1 MRRHDVDWLRVLAL
15 GLLIV
20 YHVVVSFQPW
30 AQYIFFIQNKQS
42 LEWLWIFMGMINI
55 WRIPLLFM
63 ISGMGARFAMERR
76 NWKQLLKDRTVRI
89 LLPFIFGL
97 FCICPISVYFA
108 MKYFGKEPQYIPNA
122 GHLWFLANIFLYVLF
137 LLPLLVYLKNRS
149 GNFVL
154 RFLSNMF
161 HRPSGIYLMALPVMF
176 EAWLIN
182 PESFPGYAQTS
193 HGFWLGMVCFLS
205 GFIFVSLK
213 SVFWRAVEGVRRGA
227 LVVAFLLYLVRLFV
241 FQLEEGPSV
250 LTAFESLSWML
261 AIFGYASLYLNK
273 PSQKLAYFSAAA
285 YPVYIVHM
293 PLQYFFSCYIIPL
306 SLSAAMK
313 LLLLLVL
320 TFGGSLVLY
329 EFALKRIKWVRPL
342 FGLKL

>member
-1 MRRHDVDWLRVLAL
+1 
-15 GLLIV
+15 
-20 YHVVVSFQPW
+20 
-30 AQYIFFIQNKQS
+30 
-42 LEWLWIFMGMINI
+42 MGMINI
-55 WRIPLLFM
+55 WRIPILFM

-89 LLPFIFGL
+89 LIPFIFGL

-161 HRPSGIYLMALPVMF
+161 HRPAGIYLMALPVMF

-241 FQLEEGPSV
+241 FQLEEGLSV
-250 LTAFESLSWML
+250 LTAFESMSWML
-261 AIFGYASLYLNK
+261 AFFGYASLYLNK

-285 YPVYIVHM
+285 YPVYIVHVL
-293 PLQYFFSCYIIPL
+293 LQYSFSYYIIPL
-306 SLSAAMK
+306 LLPVAMK
-313 LLLLLVL
+313 VVLLLIL
-320 TFGGSLVLY
+320 TFGGSLTLY
-329 EFALKRIKWVRPL
+329 EFSLKRIKWVRPL

>member
-1 MRRHDVDWLRVLAL
+1 MACESGKFPGLCPDFSRFLA
-15 GLLIV
+15 G
-20 YHVVVSFQPW
+20 Y
-30 AQYIFFIQNKQS
+30 
-42 LEWLWIFMGMINI
+42 
-55 WRIPLLFM
+55 
-63 ISGMGARFAMERR
+63 
-76 NWKQLLKDRTVRI
+76 D
-89 LLPFIFGL
+89 L
-97 FCICPISVYFA
+97 FC
-108 MKYFGKEPQYIPNA
+108 
-122 GHLWFLANIFLYVLF
+122 
-137 LLPLLVYLKNRS
+137 
-149 GNFVL
+149 
-154 RFLSNMF
+154 
-161 HRPSGIYLMALPVMF
+161 
-176 EAWLIN
+176 
-182 PESFPGYAQTS
+182 
-193 HGFWLGMVCFLS
+193 HGFF
-205 GFIFVSLK
+205 FVSLK
-213 SVFWRAVEGVRRGA
+213 DVFWRAVEGVRRGA

-306 SLSAAMK
+306 SLPAAMK

>member
-1 MRRHDVDWLRVLAL
+1 
-15 GLLIV
+15 
-20 YHVVVSFQPW
+20 
-30 AQYIFFIQNKQS
+30 
-42 LEWLWIFMGMINI
+42 
-55 WRIPLLFM
+55 
-63 ISGMGARFAMERR
+63 
-76 NWKQLLKDRTVRI
+76 
-89 LLPFIFGL
+89 
-97 FCICPISVYFA
+97 
-108 MKYFGKEPQYIPNA
+108 
-122 GHLWFLANIFLYVLF
+122 
-137 LLPLLVYLKNRS
+137 
-149 GNFVL
+149 
-154 RFLSNMF
+154 
-161 HRPSGIYLMALPVMF
+161 MALPVMF

-250 LTAFESLSWML
+250 LTAFESMSWML

-306 SLSAAMK
+306 SLPAAMK